1 MTVTI
6 TRLYNSH
13 TEAHAVVDALR
24 AANVGERNISVL
36 ASNADEWHR
45 DRTPATYP
53 DKDLDG
59 RDDRAEAAGT
69 GAGVGAVAG
78 GTVGALTGLGIMAI
92 PGVGPIVAAGWL
104 VATLAGA
111 AAGGATGGIIGAL
124 TQAGAT
130 PDEAEVYAESLRR
143 GGAVV
148 SARVEEA
155 DRARIAAIM
164 DRSSVRAADRSA
176 AYRKA
181 GWTKFDTSASPYTA
195 EQVRRERDMYRET
208 CVSYETC
215 QEQHGNAFLLEG
227 ELL

>member
-13 TEAHAVVDALR
+13 SEARAVVDALR

-45 DRTPATYP
+45 DNTPATYP
-53 DKDLDG
+53 DKDFDG

-69 GAGVGAVAG
+69 GAGVGAVLG
-78 GTVGALTGLGIMAI
+78 GTVGVLTGLGIMAI

-148 SARVEEA
+148 SVQTDEA
-155 DRARIAAIM
+155 DRSRIAAIM
-164 DRSSVRAADRSA
+164 DRSSIDVRDRGA

-181 GWTKFDTSASPYTA
+181 GWNRFDPAAAPYTA
-195 EQVRRERDMYRET
+195 EQVERERELYR
-208 CVSYETC
+208 
-215 QEQHGNAFLLEG
+215 
-227 ELL
+227 

>member
-13 TEAHAVVDALR
+13 TEARAVVDALR

-36 ASNADEWHR
+36 ASNADEWHS
-45 DRTPATYP
+45 DRKPATYP

-69 GAGVGAVAG
+69 GAGLGAVAG
-78 GTVGALTGLGIMAI
+78 GAVGALTGLGLMAI

-124 TQAGAT
+124 TQTGAT

-148 SARVEEA
+148 SVQTDDA
-155 DRARIAAIM
+155 DQSRIVAIM
-164 DRSSVRAADRSA
+164 DRSSIDVRDRGA

-181 GWTKFDTSASPYTA
+181 GWNRFDPAAAPYTS
-195 EQVRRERDMYRET
+195 EQVTRERDLYRQ
-208 CVSYETC
+208 S
-215 QEQHGNAFLLEG
+215 
-227 ELL
+227 

>member
-13 TEAHAVVDALR
+13 AEARAVVDALR
-24 AANVGERNISVL
+24 AANVAERNISVL

-45 DRTPATYP
+45 DKSPATYP

-69 GAGVGAVAG
+69 GAGLGAVAG
-78 GTVGALTGLGIMAI
+78 GAVGALTGLGLMAI

-124 TQAGAT
+124 TQTGAT
-130 PDEAEVYAESLRR
+130 PEEAEVYAESLRR

-148 SARVEEA
+148 SVQTDDA
-155 DRARIAAIM
+155 DRVRIAGIM
-164 DRSSVRAADRSA
+164 DRSSIDVGDRGA

-181 GWTKFDTSASPYTA
+181 GWSRFDPAAPPYTP
-195 EQVRRERDMYRET
+195 EQVTRERTLYR
-208 CVSYETC
+208 
-215 QEQHGNAFLLEG
+215 
-227 ELL
+227 